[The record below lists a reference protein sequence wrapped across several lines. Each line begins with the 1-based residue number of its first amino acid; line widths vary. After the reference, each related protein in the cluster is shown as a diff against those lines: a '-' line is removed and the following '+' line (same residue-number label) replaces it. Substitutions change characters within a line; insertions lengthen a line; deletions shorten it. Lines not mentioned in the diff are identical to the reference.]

1 MYGFLHEEHICTLAE
16 VCARFML
23 RQLCQKPD
31 PGWLRRNLWQVQ
43 GAGAGRALLTSDV
56 VKLRGVR
63 NRARDGACCDDMCCD
78 ARGVMHEYIMAIFLG
93 KSENQEGGGMLIV
106 KVGGN

>member
-1 MYGFLHEEHICTLAE
+1 MRTVSTIKAFASQVPRSRCEGREEREAVAPDATHEI
-16 VCARFML
+16 L
-23 RQLCQKPD
+23 R
-31 PGWLRRNLWQVQ
+31 VV
-43 GAGAGRALLTSDV
+43 RATIVMS
-56 VKLRGVR
+56 VKL
-63 NRARDGACCDDMCCD
+63 ACCDDMCCD

>member
-1 MYGFLHEEHICTLAE
+1 MCASRDACGDQDACTWGAK
-16 VCARFML
+16 
-23 RQLCQKPD
+23 KP
-31 PGWLRRNLWQVQ
+31 L
-43 GAGAGRALLTSDV
+43 AGAGRALLTSDV
-56 VKLRGVR
+56 VKWRGVR
-63 NRARDGACCDDMCCD
+63 NRARDGACCDDTCCD